1 RRKPERRVF
10 RSPFGWQDM
19 LARLRRACPRRF
31 PWRRPGRERG
41 RRRGKGAEVVAGRS
55 EVGVLA
61 WVIRVSIPDAA
72 FGLIRATCRSPGK
85 RSAPGFPFP
94 PPLPRKGGAWC
105 SAGWLFRGP
114 ARGFLRS
121 LPGGRLA
128 RAGPGCGLLRSG
140 LLRGLLRRPSGG
152 LARGLLRCR
161 LLRGAALA
169 RGGLLRRLLRRA
181 LAWARR
187 PGRGLACGLLR
198 GGLPGG
204 LLRGALA
211 RSGGLLRRFLRRLP
225 GRGFCCAPAGGL
237 LRGLLRR
244 LPRATCRLLRR
255 CLLRRGFLRGLA
267 GGGFP
272 ARAGLL
278 ATAILL
284 VDGRPGD
291 AFGGFLAAPAGLLAF
306 LDVFGLAFLLAGV
319 AGLVTAWHGLLLLC
333 TGSCMCR

>member
-1 RRKPERRVF
+1 GLVSRAGLRLARSGWQPSWRGRRHVICLASPRRKPERRVF

-181 LAWARR
+181 L
-187 PGRGLACGLLR
+187 
-198 GGLPGG
+198 
-204 LLRGALA
+204 RGA
-211 RSGGLLRRFLRRLP
+211 
-225 GRGFCCAPAGGL
+225 
-237 LRGLLRR
+237 
-244 LPRATCRLLRR
+244 
-255 CLLRRGFLRGLA
+255 
-267 GGGFP
+267 
-272 ARAGLL
+272 
-278 ATAILL
+278 
-284 VDGRPGD
+284 RP
-291 AFGGFLAAPAGLLAF
+291 
-306 LDVFGLAFLLAGV
+306 
-319 AGLVTAWHGLLLLC
+319 
-333 TGSCMCR
+333 